1 MRADR
6 SGLLLSASDLMGH
19 LNCGHLTELDKAV
32 AFGTRDAPT
41 IWNRLLEVLRARG
54 EEHEEAYRKH
64 LAGLGLRMTTIGG
77 KGVDDRSLSETRT
90 AVKEGFDVIAQA
102 ALSHDRWVGRADFL
116 LKADRASNLG
126 AHSYEVIDTKL
137 ARHTKGGTILQ
148 LCLYTELLGHLQGIV
163 PERMYVV
170 SPSAEFECQW
180 RSKKGPPR
188 RCKKGP
194 LGGCGLV
201 PVVHGRAPRATRRAL
216 NRLTRRRAR
225 EGPVGPRGQ
234 AWAGW
239 SVQLA
244 VGV

>member
-1 MRADR
+1 
-6 SGLLLSASDLMGH
+6 MGH

-170 SPSAEFECQW
+170 SPSAEFEDEPYRFNDFSAFYRLVRDRLLTEIASSLGTAAW
-180 RSKKGPPR
+180 TR
-188 RCKKGP
+188 RG
-194 LGGCGLV
+194 LIGLV
-201 PVVHGRAPRATRRAL
+201 KHSVSNPRIY
-216 NRLTRRRAR
+216 
-225 EGPVGPRGQ
+225 
-234 AWAGW
+234 
-239 SVQLA
+239 
-244 VGV
+244 